1 LRERRENAA
10 RVAFKEGARRSNTGA
25 KEGARRSNTLFW
37 QHKRVLGGATY
48 RETGYLEEQPTA
60 KQGTWRS
67 RFLQNR
73 VPGGAA
79 HNITSKTGYL
89 EEQPHGKTGYLEE

>member
-1 LRERRENAA
+1 MPPESRL
-10 RVAFKEGARRSNTGA
+10 
-25 KEGARRSNTLFW
+25 
-37 QHKRVLGGATY
+37 KRVLGGATQGQK
-48 RETGYLEEQPTA
+48 RVLGGATRFFGSTRGCSEEQRIE